1 MKLLIIEKNKIYYEV
16 ETLIFGQAIKQA
28 TNPSRIIVGSKNK
41 EKIDKNYLFFLK
53 KFTKK

>member
-41 EKIDKNYLFFLK
+41 EKNR
-53 KFTKK
+53 